1 MNQILRDALTLKYQG
16 DIAAAEANVRVYLLH
31 PAGIGEHADIISAID
46 SEVEKAAGAQEKLDW
61 ISNLEW

>member
-16 DIAAAEANVRVYLLH
+16 DIATAEANIRVYLLH
-31 PAGIGEHADIISAID
+31 PVGIGEHADIISAID
-46 SEVEKAAGAQEKLDW
+46 SEVEKAAAAEEKLNW